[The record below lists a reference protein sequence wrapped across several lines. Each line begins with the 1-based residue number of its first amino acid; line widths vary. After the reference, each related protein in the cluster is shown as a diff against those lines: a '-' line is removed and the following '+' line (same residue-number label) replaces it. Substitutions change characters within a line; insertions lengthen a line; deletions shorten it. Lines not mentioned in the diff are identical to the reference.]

1 MPFVGD
7 QATIYLVFTINHAPA
22 LEIFIPIKLAIVVI
36 QILLIDVGCIVHK
49 HQHAEVNRMPFAA
62 EIDPPPPIRHGFN
75 RARSGHKAAKI
86 IGSALIIDNT
96 GYSTTEPKLATVDP
110 TKPGQLSYI
119 DGCSNTNLID
129 PLRNGDPCINY
140 LHFPPGIDQTW
151 HTHPSY
157 RIGYVISG
165 SGHACVK
172 ESGMEHQYPL
182 RVGRMFILHRHALH
196 RFVTTIDSMSL
207 MVYHPDS
214 EDGPRDENNP
224 MKARTYLQR

>member
-1 MPFVGD
+1 MIFEFIED
-7 QATIYLVFTINHAPA
+7 LNNHTIDDRNLAQLTV
-22 LEIFIPIKLAIVVI
+22 IKPGEVTTVKTLGSLWIMSSNAAANLNKVI
-36 QILLIDVGCIVHK
+36 DISHCTWASG
-49 HQHAEVNRMPFAA
+49 
-62 EIDPPPPIRHGFN
+62 
-75 RARSGHKAAKI
+75 GHKTAKI